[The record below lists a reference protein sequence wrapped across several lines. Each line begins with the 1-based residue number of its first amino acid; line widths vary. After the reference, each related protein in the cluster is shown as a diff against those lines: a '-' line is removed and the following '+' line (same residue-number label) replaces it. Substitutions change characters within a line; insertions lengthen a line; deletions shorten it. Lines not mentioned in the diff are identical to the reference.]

1 MLNLEDKKYTK
12 AEVLQLMRKAEFD
25 YETNLSEKKDRIFQ
39 LLADNKKLV
48 KEVQIY
54 RDRDQSVGKALMN
67 AVSKA
72 KEIEDTAKMKF
83 QAGVNRLKVFESKFV
98 NYYKLVMTK
107 YPVDENLMQVDEFLK
122 KMEDILG
129 QDNFSK
135 NIDKQSMFKNTA
147 SQNPNMYGVSIPNES
162 GFNINEALNPSKDL
176 EDICREL
183 GLIE

>member
-1 MLNLEDKKYTK
+1 MLDLEDRKYTK
-12 AEVLQLMRKAEFD
+12 AEVAELLRKADFG
-25 YETNLSEKKDRIFQ
+25 YEGNLSDKKDRIFQ
-39 LLADNKKLV
+39 LLAENKRLK
-48 KEVQIY
+48 KEVQIFK
-54 RDRDQSVGKALMN
+54 DKDQSVGKALMN

-72 KEIEDTAKMKF
+72 KEIEDTAKLKF

-98 NYYKLVMTK
+98 NYYKLVMAK

-122 KMEDILG
+122 KMEEILC

-135 NIDKQSMFKNTA
+135 TNDSKSMFKNNMQ
-147 SQNPNMYGVSIPNES
+147 QNHNMYDMSIPNES